1 MTLGDKVCYES
12 YLGCGDQDMVYG
24 HITKIYGDSF
34 IITDIDG
41 VEHTVYDKS
50 RIFKVE
56 KFPYRCKKFL
66 DIYIYE
72 DGTVLNSNGTRRY
85 VRGEKSRGL
94 YCKFDKIN
102 KSYSGINPSSFKK
115 LNKSHTV
122 ARLVYKLFIDEDF
135 DLDNQEY
142 CITFKDGNFEN
153 THWSNLEKV
162 TRAELNRRIVA
173 KNKTRG

>member
-12 YLGCGDQDMVYG
+12 YLGCGDHDMVYG
-24 HITKIYGDSF
+24 YITKMYEDSF

-41 VEHTVYDKS
+41 VEHNVYDKS

-56 KFPYRCKKFL
+56 KFPYRCKKIF
-66 DIYIYE
+66 DVYVYE
-72 DGTVLNSNGTRRY
+72 DGTVLNSDGTRRHI
-85 VRGEKSRGL
+85 GGDKSRGL
-94 YCKFDKIN
+94 YCV
-102 KSYSGINPSSFKK
+102 FKK

-122 ARLVYKLFIDEDF
+122 ARLVYKLFVDEDF
-135 DLDNQEY
+135 DLDNKEY

-162 TRAELNRRIVA
+162 TRAELNRRIAA

>member
-24 HITKIYGDSF
+24 HITKMYGDSF

-56 KFPYRCKKFL
+56 KFPYRCKKIF
-66 DIYIYE
+66 DVYVYE
-72 DGTVLNSNGTRRY
+72 DGTVLNSDGTRRHI
-85 VRGEKSRGL
+85 GGDKSRGL
-94 YCKFDKIN
+94 YCV
-102 KSYSGINPSSFKK
+102 FKK

-122 ARLVYKLFIDEDF
+122 ARLVYKLFVDEDF
-135 DLDNQEY
+135 DLDNKEY

-162 TRAELNRRIVA
+162 TRAELNRRVA
-173 KNKTRG
+173 KNKKTKE

>member
-66 DIYIYE
+66 DAYIYE
-72 DGTVLNSNGTRRY
+72 DGTVLNSNGTRKY
-85 VRGEKSRGL
+85 VRGENHRGL
-94 YCKFDKIN
+94 FCKFDKIN
-102 KSYSGINPSSFKK
+102 KSY
-115 LNKSHTV
+115 TV

-162 TRAELNRRIVA
+162 TRSELNRRIAA
-173 KNKTRG
+173 KNKTRE

>member
-56 KFPYRCKKFL
+56 KFPYSCKKFL
-66 DIYIYE
+66 DAYIY
-72 DGTVLNSNGTRRY
+72 VFY
-85 VRGEKSRGL
+85 
-94 YCKFDKIN
+94 
-102 KSYSGINPSSFKK
+102 KK
-115 LNKSHTV
+115 YIFT
-122 ARLVYKLFIDEDF
+122 FIQV
-135 DLDNQEY
+135 DN
-142 CITFKDGNFEN
+142 CCF
-153 THWSNLEKV
+153 
-162 TRAELNRRIVA
+162 
-173 KNKTRG
+173 

>member
-1 MTLGDKVCYES
+1 
-12 YLGCGDQDMVYG
+12 MVDGY
-24 HITKIYGDSF
+24 ITKICGDSF

-66 DIYIYE
+66 DAYIYE

-85 VRGEKSRGL
+85 VRGENHRGL
-94 YCKFDKIN
+94 FCKFDKIN
-102 KSYSGINPSSFKK
+102 KSY
-115 LNKSHTV
+115 TV
-122 ARLVYKLFIDEDF
+122 ARLVYKLFVDEDF

-162 TRAELNRRIVA
+162 TRSELNRRIAA
-173 KNKTRG
+173 KNKTRD